1 MGFAPARVFCEASLK
16 PEPQKNRMKII
27 QTLIVAGL
35 VLACVPTLQAQGAQI
50 IRPGAGGGYFNLEG
64 QLDLTKEQTEAL
76 AKARKEQQ
84 EKTTAIFT
92 NKELKPEERTK
103 LWQKLREDSEKQ
115 IQEIYTEK
123 QRAKLTELRAQQ
135 QRKWDE
141 NRYTGMSTTLGLSD
155 DQLAKLAALTKE
167 QDEKSRAIFQNAELD
182 RKQRQE
188 KWAALTEEFRGKA
201 DKVFTAE
208 QLAKVTK
215 HRGDQQ
221 RKTDMAQVAGYGIDF
236 DLNDDQRKQ
245 VNLLAK
251 EMTRAMNEIY
261 ADKEL
266 SGEDKA
272 AKYLESQKK
281 LRAKFSDILNVDQ
294 RKRYAV
300 EQELLAL
307 GWIFGGQAKQLDLT
321 ADQREKIKTL
331 RSANAEKTKEIFAD
345 KEASQEL
352 KSKKASELNAA
363 HQLDLEALLTE
374 AQAKK
379 LKELRPNP
387 GILLPRINR

>member
-1 MGFAPARVFCEASLK
+1 
-16 PEPQKNRMKII
+16 MKII
-27 QTLIVAGL
+27 QTLVVAGL

-92 NKELKPEERTK
+92 NKELKQEERTK

-115 IQEIYTEK
+115 IHEIYTEK

-221 RKTDMAQVAGYGIDF
+221 RKADMAQVAGYGIDF

-294 RKRYAV
+294 RKQYAV
-300 EQELLAL
+300 GQELLAL

-387 GILLPRINR
+387 GILQPRINR